1 MRSLFLSW
9 QKIADMLQVS
19 VSTLQRRRKEFELS
33 DEFERYSDI
42 TDDELDEIHASIT
55 GNSSEG
61 PLTLI
66 LEGGGSL
73 VH

>member
-1 MRSLFLSW
+1 MSW